1 MQHALHPSIRI
12 PLTLLEIVDEIVN
25 FIPISRSDAEHRVW
39 MEALSPGW
47 NVTRDVTRFGV
58 KVHKYGPEM
67 HELYRRGDGF
77 IFETLV
83 SWARPQRKRYT
94 QNALERI
101 HAYAKRIG
109 KEPEQLQI
117 LMLGDGTGN
126 DSLYLIKNGLN
137 LHYYDVPESKVF
149 AFAAK
154 RFQAYDLIDRKV
166 TIISDYRS
174 CLANLYDIVFCFEV
188 LEHLPAPGSAIKDMS
203 SMLHKGGIAL
213 ITESFKEVYPHFA
226 THLESNG
233 KYAGITPFLFL
244 KHGMMLSWHSTDPVL
259 KPLEF
264 TRLPGSRERHIGK
277 LISQTMVLKWMIA
290 YRFHAMHRYVAR
302 LTGLDVA

>member
-1 MQHALHPSIRI
+1 MDGSFKPR
-12 PLTLLEIVDEIVN
+12 
-25 FIPISRSDAEHRVW
+25 
-39 MEALSPGW
+39 ME
-47 NVTRDVTRFGV
+47 RDQ
-58 KVHKYGPEM
+58 VHKYGPEM

-149 AFAAK
+149 AFAVK
-154 RFQAYDLIDRKV
+154 RFQAYDLIGRKV
-166 TIISDYRS
+166 TIIWVRLFGSDW
-174 CLANLYDIVFCFEV
+174 LVGAVQE
-188 LEHLPAPGSAIKDMS
+188 GM
-203 SMLHKGGIAL
+203 
-213 ITESFKEVYPHFA
+213 
-226 THLESNG
+226 
-233 KYAGITPFLFL
+233 TP
-244 KHGMMLSWHSTDPVL
+244 P
-259 KPLEF
+259 
-264 TRLPGSRERHIGK
+264 R
-277 LISQTMVLKWMIA
+277 
-290 YRFHAMHRYVAR
+290 
-302 LTGLDVA
+302 